1 MILGLEQV
9 QFKSGMGAGK
19 YFSATNIALS
29 HSLLMDVL
37 WATLIAS
44 AYLLTR
50 HYPLEKALSA
60 WCIDDLPRGSEPLAT
75 RFRESSA

>member
-1 MILGLEQV
+1 
-9 QFKSGMGAGK
+9 
-19 YFSATNIALS
+19 
-29 HSLLMDVL
+29 LMDVL